1 MGLLLNAVSKRNDME
16 KILIV
21 DDEEDICEI
30 LKFNL
35 ENSGYVVDTARSAEE
50 ALTLPIQSY
59 QLLLLDVMMG
69 QMSGYE
75 LASRLKKD
83 PATKQIPIIFITA
96 KTAEADTLKGFSL
109 GADDY
114 ITKPFRLSEVQ
125 ARVRAVLRRGHT
137 AIKESPMADES
148 DDGNILV
155 YADLQMNLLTKLATI
170 DGKPLPL
177 TKTEFE
183 ILLLLMSHRG
193 IVFSRE
199 QILKAVWPG
208 DVYVL
213 SRSVDVNIARIRKKL
228 GRYADRIVSRIG
240 YGYCFEE

>member
-1 MGLLLNAVSKRNDME
+1 M
-16 KILIV
+16 IV

-35 ENSGYVVDTARSAEE
+35 ESSGYVVDTASSAED
-50 ALTLPIQSY
+50 ALKLQLTSY
-59 QLLLLDVMMG
+59 NLLLLDVMMAE
-69 QMSGYE
+69 MSGYE
-75 LASRLKKD
+75 LAAQLKKE
-83 PATKQIPIIFITA
+83 PATAHIPIIFITA
-96 KTAEADTLKGFSL
+96 KTTEADTLKGFNL

-114 ITKPFRLSEVQ
+114 IAKPFRLSEVQ
-125 ARVRAVLRRGHT
+125 ARVRAVLRRGQT
-137 AIKESPMADES
+137 PKQESPRAEEPDNQ
-148 DDGNILV
+148 NILT
-155 YADLQMNLLTKLATI
+155 YADLQINLLTKLATI
-170 DGKPLPL
+170 DGNPLPL

-213 SRSVDVNIARIRKKL
+213 TRSVDVNIARIRKKL

>member
-1 MGLLLNAVSKRNDME
+1 ME
-16 KILIV
+16 RILIV

-35 ENSGYVVDTARSAEE
+35 ETNGYIVDTASSAEE
-50 ALTLPIQSY
+50 ALKMPLPSY
-59 QLLLLDVMMG
+59 QLMLLDVMMG

-75 LASRLKKD
+75 LATLLKKHPD
-83 PATKQIPIIFITA
+83 TSHIPIIFITA
-96 KTAEADTLKGFSL
+96 KTTETDTLKGFNI

-114 ITKPFRLSEVQ
+114 IAKPFRLSEVQ
-125 ARVRAVLRRGHT
+125 ARVRAVLRRGSKPVEKKVET
-137 AIKESPMADES
+137 EPIDSE
-148 DDGNILV
+148 NIIV
-155 YADLQMNLLTKLATI
+155 FADLKINLLTKLATI
-170 DGKPLPL
+170 NGKALPL

-183 ILLLLMSHRG
+183 ILSLLMSHRG

-199 QILKAVWPG
+199 QILKAVWPN

-228 GRYADRIVSRIG
+228 GSYSDRVVSRIG

>member
-1 MGLLLNAVSKRNDME
+1 ME

-35 ENSGYVVDTARSAEE
+35 ENSGYVVDTAQSAEE
-50 ALTLPIQSY
+50 ALTLPLQQY
-59 QLLLLDVMMG
+59 QLLLLDVMMA

-75 LASRLKKD
+75 LAARLKKD
-83 PATKQIPIIFITA
+83 PSLAHIPIIFITA

-125 ARVRAVLRRGHT
+125 ARVRAVLRRGSS
-137 AIKESPMADES
+137 AAKESQKADPY
-148 DDGNILV
+148 DDENILTF
-155 YADLQMNLLTKLATI
+155 ADLQMNLLTKLATI

>member
-1 MGLLLNAVSKRNDME
+1 ME

-35 ENSGYVVDTARSAEE
+35 ENSGYVVDTAQSAEE
-50 ALTLPIQSY
+50 ALTMQLTSY
-59 QLLLLDVMMG
+59 NLLLLDVMMAE
-69 QMSGYE
+69 MSGYE
-75 LASRLKKD
+75 LAARLKKE
-83 PATKQIPIIFITA
+83 PSTANIPIIFITA
-96 KTAEADTLKGFSL
+96 KTTEADTLKGFNL

-114 ITKPFRLSEVQ
+114 IAKPFRLSEVQ
-125 ARVRAVLRRGHT
+125 ARVRAVLRRGKPQ
-137 AIKESPMADES
+137 AKESRRADLY
-148 DDGNILV
+148 DDDNILT
-155 YADLQMNLLTKLATI
+155 YADLQINLLTKLATI

-213 SRSVDVNIARIRKKL
+213 TRSVDVNIARIRKKL

>member
-1 MGLLLNAVSKRNDME
+1 ME

>member
-1 MGLLLNAVSKRNDME
+1 ME
-16 KILIV
+16 RILIV

-35 ENSGYVVDTARSAEE
+35 ENSGYVVDTALSAEE
-50 ALTLPIQSY
+50 ALTKDLTSY
-59 QLLLLDVMMG
+59 QLILLDVMMG
-69 QMSGYE
+69 EISGYDM
-75 LASRLKKD
+75 ASRLKKD
-83 PATKQIPIIFITA
+83 KATEHIPIIFITA
-96 KTAEADTLKGFSL
+96 KTTETDTLKGFSL

-114 ITKPFRLSEVQ
+114 IAKPFRLSEVQ
-125 ARVRAVLRRGHT
+125 ARVKAVLRR
-137 AIKESPMADES
+137 SPS
-148 DDGNILV
+148 VQKKPVQPIVDDDPNVLV
-155 YADLQMNLLTKLATI
+155 YADLCLNMLTKLATV
-170 DGKPLPL
+170 DQVPLPL

-183 ILLLLMSHRG
+183 ILALLMSHRG

-228 GRYADRIVSRIG
+228 TRYADRIVSRIG

>member
-1 MGLLLNAVSKRNDME
+1 ME
-16 KILIV
+16 RILIV

-35 ENSGYVVDTARSAEE
+35 ENSGYVVDTASSAEE
-50 ALTLPIQSY
+50 ALTMQLTSY
-59 QLLLLDVMMG
+59 NLLLLDVMMAE
-69 QMSGYE
+69 MSGYE
-75 LASRLKKD
+75 LAALLKKK
-83 PATKQIPIIFITA
+83 PETANIPIIFITA
-96 KTAEADTLKGFSL
+96 KNTEADTLKGFNL

-114 ITKPFRLSEVQ
+114 IAKPFRLSEVQ
-125 ARVRAVLRRGHT
+125 ARVRAVLRRGSSAST
-137 AIKESPMADES
+137 ESQKPIEIDN
-148 DDGNILV
+148 DNILT
-155 YADLQMNLLTKLATI
+155 YADLQINLLTKLATI

-213 SRSVDVNIARIRKKL
+213 TRSVDVNIARIRKKL